1 MLLASVHSGVSP
13 ESLSRLERIVAQW
26 ANQPEHKDLAAYVS
40 FRRLTAAY
48 AAGLQDEKADPQQ
61 VQAER
66 IKSLQAFVDS
76 YPDSED
82 APEAMLQLGVSE
94 EFAGQ
99 VQKATDWYRKLAER
113 FAKSAPAE
121 KARGAILR
129 LEPAGE
135 PIAFRGSTL
144 SGTSLDVKD
153 YRGKLVLLH
162 YWATWSPSS
171 TAQVPALVELLKKH
185 DSSGLAVIGINMND
199 RRDEASKYVA
209 EQRIAWPQIH
219 EPGGLDGPPANW
231 FGIFTV
237 PTLLLIDREGRVVK
251 HGADLLEME
260 REIRT
265 RIQGKNHERESFTIC
280 RRASQ
285 SASSGQ
291 SEHSCWPRQWSRPR
305 VRRLQ
310 LRRRVILNL
319 IDSPAAAADD
329 DVGAADQPTEQV
341 SPESLS
347 RTFRAAALRV
357 LPAIVEIRDA
367 SSESA
372 IGSGILIDP
381 SGMVLT
387 NHHVVE
393 EAQRPVVQLADGRRF
408 VAKDVKSDPRS
419 DLAILQFDSPAPL
432 PVAHLGDSNRLQI
445 GDWILT
451 LGSPLDLR
459 QTVSAGIISAT
470 GRKLEMA
477 GDVRL
482 VQTDAAINPGS
493 SGGRWSISAGKWS
506 A

>member
-1 MLLASVHSGVSP
+1 MWTRQLADTLLASVHSGGSP
-13 ESLSRLERIVAQW
+13 ESLSRLERIVSQW

-99 VQKATDWYRKLAER
+99 AQKATDWYRKLAER

-185 DSSGLAVIGINMND
+185 DSGGLAVIGINMND

-265 RIQGKNHERESFTIC
+265 RIQGN
-280 RRASQ
+280 
-285 SASSGQ
+285 
-291 SEHSCWPRQWSRPR
+291 
-305 VRRLQ
+305 
-310 LRRRVILNL
+310 
-319 IDSPAAAADD
+319 
-329 DVGAADQPTEQV
+329 
-341 SPESLS
+341 
-347 RTFRAAALRV
+347 
-357 LPAIVEIRDA
+357 
-367 SSESA
+367 
-372 IGSGILIDP
+372 
-381 SGMVLT
+381 
-387 NHHVVE
+387 
-393 EAQRPVVQLADGRRF
+393 
-408 VAKDVKSDPRS
+408 KS
-419 DLAILQFDSPAPL
+419 
-432 PVAHLGDSNRLQI
+432 
-445 GDWILT
+445 
-451 LGSPLDLR
+451 
-459 QTVSAGIISAT
+459 
-470 GRKLEMA
+470 
-477 GDVRL
+477 
-482 VQTDAAINPGS
+482 
-493 SGGRWSISAGKWS
+493 
-506 A
+506 